1 MSLFISYSTN
11 FPISDSLEEKL
22 NKALS
27 YIFKE
32 EGITDS
38 SINLKILTDEDIK
51 ELNKKFR
58 NKNTTTNV
66 LSFSNE
72 DVSKSITG
80 NLGDI
85 AISYEFVKRESK
97 EHKKNF
103 DDHMIHML
111 IHGVY
116 HILGFDHESNTMAEV
131 MENKEIKLLE
141 KLNIRNPYSIYEQ
154 KK

>member
-1 MSLFISYSTN
+1 MSLYISYSTN

-27 YIFKE
+27 YIFEE

-111 IHGVY
+111 VHGVY
-116 HILGFDHESNTMAEV
+116 HILGFDHENDEMADI
-131 MENKEIKLLE
+131 MEIKEVKLLK
-141 KLNIRNPYSIYEQ
+141 KLDIKNPY
-154 KK
+154 

>member
-1 MSLFISYSTN
+1 MSLFISCSTN

-72 DVSKSITG
+72 DISKSITG

-111 IHGVY
+111 VHGVY
-116 HILGFDHESNTMAEV
+116 HILGFDHENDEMADI
-131 MENKEIKLLE
+131 MEIKEVKLLK
-141 KLNIRNPYSIYEQ
+141 KLDIKNPY
-154 KK
+154 

>member
-103 DDHMIHML
+103 DVHMIHML
-111 IHGVY
+111 VHGVY
-116 HILGFDHESNTMAEV
+116 HILGFDHENDEMADI
-131 MENKEIKLLE
+131 MEIKEVKLLK
-141 KLNIRNPYSIYEQ
+141 KLDIKNPY
-154 KK
+154 

>member
-85 AISYEFVKRESK
+85 AISYEFVERESK

-111 IHGVY
+111 VHGVY
-116 HILGFDHESNTMAEV
+116 HILGFDHENDEMADI
-131 MENKEIKLLE
+131 KEIK
-141 KLNIRNPYSIYEQ
+141 
-154 KK
+154 

>member
-1 MSLFISYSTN
+1 M
-11 FPISDSLEEKL
+11 
-22 NKALS
+22 
-27 YIFKE
+27 
-32 EGITDS
+32 
-38 SINLKILTDEDIK
+38 K

-58 NKNTTTNV
+58 NKNTATNV

-72 DVSKSITG
+72 DISKSITG

-97 EHKKNF
+97 ELKTNF

-116 HILGFDHESNTMAEV
+116 HILGFDHENDEMADI
-131 MENKEIKLLE
+131 MEIKEVKLLK
-141 KLNIRNPYSIYEQ
+141 KLDIKNPY
-154 KK
+154 

>member
-116 HILGFDHESNTMAEV
+116 HILGFDHENDEMADI
-131 MENKEIKLLE
+131 MEIKEVELLK
-141 KLNIRNPYSIYEQ
+141 KLHIKNPY
-154 KK
+154 

>member
-66 LSFSNE
+66 LSLSNE

-111 IHGVY
+111 VHGVY
-116 HILGFDHESNTMAEV
+116 HILGFDHENDEMADI
-131 MENKEIKLLE
+131 MEIKEVKLLK
-141 KLNIRNPYSIYEQ
+141 KLDIKNPY
-154 KK
+154 

>member
-1 MSLFISYSTN
+1 VSLFISYSTN

-111 IHGVY
+111 VHGVY
-116 HILGFDHESNTMAEV
+116 HILGFDHENDEMADI
-131 MENKEIKLLE
+131 MEIKEAKLLK
-141 KLNIRNPYSIYEQ
+141 KLDIKNPY
-154 KK
+154 

>member
-111 IHGVY
+111 VHGVY
-116 HILGFDHESNTMAEV
+116 HILGFDHENDEMADIMETKEV
-131 MENKEIKLLE
+131 KLLK
-141 KLNIRNPYSIYEQ
+141 KLDIKNPY
-154 KK
+154 

>member
-1 MSLFISYSTN
+1 MGLVITSQKESLI
-11 FPISDSLEEKL
+11 EEDLKIKFNDAFL
-22 NKALS
+22 LICN
-27 YIFKE
+27 E
-32 EGITDS
+32 EQIKQC
-38 SINLKILTDEDIK
+38 SINVRIMDDKEMQ

-58 NKNTTTNV
+58 GKDASTNV
-66 LSFSNE
+66 LSFTNE
-72 DVSKSITG
+72 DISKPITG

-85 AISYEFVKRESK
+85 AISYEFVKNES
-97 EHKKNF
+97 EELDLDF

-141 KLNIRNPYSIYEQ
+141 KLNIRNPY
-154 KK
+154 

>member
-111 IHGVY
+111 VHGVY
-116 HILGFDHESNTMAEV
+116 HILGFDHENDEMADI
-131 MENKEIKLLE
+131 MEIKEAKLLK
-141 KLNIRNPYSIYEQ
+141 KLDIKNPY
-154 KK
+154 

>member
-1 MSLFISYSTN
+1 VSLYISYSTN

-111 IHGVY
+111 VHGVY
-116 HILGFDHESNTMAEV
+116 HILGFDHENDEMADI
-131 MENKEIKLLE
+131 MEIKEVKLLK
-141 KLNIRNPYSIYEQ
+141 KLDIKNPY
-154 KK
+154 

>member
-1 MSLFISYSTN
+1 MGLVITSQKES
-11 FPISDSLEEKL
+11 PIEEDLKIKFNDAFL
-22 NKALS
+22 LICN
-27 YIFKE
+27 E
-32 EGITDS
+32 EQIKQC
-38 SINLKILTDEDIK
+38 SINVRIMDDKEMQ

-58 NKNTTTNV
+58 GKDASTNV
-66 LSFSNE
+66 LSFTNE
-72 DVSKSITG
+72 DISKPITG

-85 AISYEFVKRESK
+85 AISYDFVKKES
-97 EHKKNF
+97 EELDVDF

-141 KLNIRNPYSIYEQ
+141 KLNIRNPY
-154 KK
+154 

>member
-1 MSLFISYSTN
+1 MSLFISCSTN

-27 YIFKE
+27 YIFEE

-111 IHGVY
+111 VHGVY
-116 HILGFDHESNTMAEV
+116 HILGFDHENDEMADI
-131 MENKEIKLLE
+131 MEIKEVKLLK
-141 KLNIRNPYSIYEQ
+141 KLDIKNPY
-154 KK
+154 

>member
-11 FPISDSLEEKL
+11 FPNSDSLEEKL

-111 IHGVY
+111 VHGVY
-116 HILGFDHESNTMAEV
+116 HILGFDHENDEMADI
-131 MENKEIKLLE
+131 MEIKEVKLLK
-141 KLNIRNPYSIYEQ
+141 KLDIKNPY
-154 KK
+154 

>member
-11 FPISDSLEEKL
+11 FPISESLEEKL

-38 SINLKILTDEDIK
+38 SINLKILTDDDIK

-111 IHGVY
+111 VHGVY
-116 HILGFDHESNTMAEV
+116 HILGFDHENDEMADI
-131 MENKEIKLLE
+131 MEIKEVELLK
-141 KLNIRNPYSIYEQ
+141 KLDIKNPY
-154 KK
+154 

>member
-1 MSLFISYSTN
+1 VGLVITSQKESLI
-11 FPISDSLEEKL
+11 EEDLKIKFNDAFL
-22 NKALS
+22 LICN
-27 YIFKE
+27 E
-32 EGITDS
+32 EQIKQC
-38 SINLKILTDEDIK
+38 SINVRIMDDKEMQ

-58 NKNTTTNV
+58 GKDASTNV
-66 LSFSNE
+66 LSFTNE
-72 DVSKSITG
+72 DISKPITG

-85 AISYEFVKRESK
+85 AISYEFVKNES
-97 EHKKNF
+97 EELDVDF

-141 KLNIRNPYSIYEQ
+141 KLNIRNPY
-154 KK
+154 

>member
-1 MSLFISYSTN
+1 VSLFISYSTN

-111 IHGVY
+111 VHGVY
-116 HILGFDHESNTMAEV
+116 HILGFDHENNEMADI
-131 MENKEIKLLE
+131 MEIKEAKLLK
-141 KLNIRNPYSIYEQ
+141 KLDIKNPY
-154 KK
+154 

>member
-1 MSLFISYSTN
+1 MGLVITSQKES
-11 FPISDSLEEKL
+11 PIEEDLKIKFNDAFL
-22 NKALS
+22 L
-27 YIFKE
+27 ICKE
-32 EGITDS
+32 EQIKQC
-38 SINLKILTDEDIK
+38 SINVRIMDDKEMR

-58 NKNTTTNV
+58 GKDASTNV
-66 LSFSNE
+66 LSFTNE
-72 DVSKSITG
+72 DISKPITG

-85 AISYEFVKRESK
+85 AISYEFVKNES
-97 EHKKNF
+97 EELDVDF

-141 KLNIRNPYSIYEQ
+141 KLNIRNPY
-154 KK
+154 

>member
-85 AISYEFVKRESK
+85 AISYEFVERESK

-111 IHGVY
+111 VHGVY
-116 HILGFDHESNTMAEV
+116 HILGFDHENDEMADI
-131 MENKEIKLLE
+131 MEIKEVKLLK
-141 KLNIRNPYSIYEQ
+141 KLDIKNPY
-154 KK
+154 

>member
-1 MSLFISYSTN
+1 MSLYISYSTS

-32 EGITDS
+32 EGITES

-111 IHGVY
+111 VHGVY
-116 HILGFDHESNTMAEV
+116 HILGFDHENDEMADI
-131 MENKEIKLLE
+131 MEIKEVKLLK
-141 KLNIRNPYSIYEQ
+141 KLDIKNPY
-154 KK
+154 

>member
-58 NKNTTTNV
+58 NKNATTNV

-111 IHGVY
+111 VHGVY
-116 HILGFDHESNTMAEV
+116 HILGFDHENDEMADI
-131 MENKEIKLLE
+131 MEIKEVKLLK
-141 KLNIRNPYSIYEQ
+141 KLDIKNPY
-154 KK
+154 

>member
-38 SINLKILTDEDIK
+38 SINLKIPTDEDIK

-111 IHGVY
+111 VHGVY
-116 HILGFDHESNTMAEV
+116 HILGFDHENDEMADI
-131 MENKEIKLLE
+131 MEIKEVKLLK
-141 KLNIRNPYSIYEQ
+141 KLDIKNPY
-154 KK
+154 

>member
-1 MSLFISYSTN
+1 MSLFISNSTN

-111 IHGVY
+111 VHGVY
-116 HILGFDHESNTMAEV
+116 HILGFDHENDEMADI
-131 MENKEIKLLE
+131 MEIKEVKLLK
-141 KLNIRNPYSIYEQ
+141 KLDIKNPY
-154 KK
+154 

>member
-1 MSLFISYSTN
+1 MSLYISYSTN

-111 IHGVY
+111 VHGVY
-116 HILGFDHESNTMAEV
+116 HILGFDHENDEMADI
-131 MENKEIKLLE
+131 MENKEVKLLK
-141 KLNIRNPYSIYEQ
+141 KLDIKNPY
-154 KK
+154 

>member
-1 MSLFISYSTN
+1 VSLFISYSTN

-111 IHGVY
+111 VHGVY
-116 HILGFDHESNTMAEV
+116 HILGFDHENDEMADI
-131 MENKEIKLLE
+131 MEIKEVELLK
-141 KLNIRNPYSIYEQ
+141 KLDIKNPY
-154 KK
+154 

>member
-38 SINLKILTDEDIK
+38 SIILKILTDEDIK

-111 IHGVY
+111 VHGVY
-116 HILGFDHESNTMAEV
+116 HILGFDHENDEMADI
-131 MENKEIKLLE
+131 MEIKEVKLLK
-141 KLNIRNPYSIYEQ
+141 KLDIKNPY
-154 KK
+154 

>member
-27 YIFKE
+27 HIFKE

-111 IHGVY
+111 VHGVY
-116 HILGFDHESNTMAEV
+116 HILGFDHENDEMADI
-131 MENKEIKLLE
+131 MEIKEVKLLK
-141 KLNIRNPYSIYEQ
+141 KLDIKNPY
-154 KK
+154 

>member
-22 NKALS
+22 NKAIS

-32 EGITDS
+32 EGISDS

-111 IHGVY
+111 VHGVY
-116 HILGFDHESNTMAEV
+116 HILGFDHENDEMADI
-131 MENKEIKLLE
+131 MEIKEVKLLK
-141 KLNIRNPYSIYEQ
+141 KLDIKNPY
-154 KK
+154 